1 MSDISKI
8 DKNLAVST
16 TLGKDDIVFYD
27 AGTPPM
33 RVYGVYKDDGKYRR
47 LPEAVA
53 KSVSRHVY
61 FLHANTSGG
70 RVRFVTDSPYVA
82 ISVKM
87 DYVYQSSHFP
97 LAGSAGFDLYVSG
110 EYAKTFMPPVN
121 MKDGYESICEFGSS
135 ALREITINFP
145 LYSNVCSLAIGLQK
159 GALVKEAAP
168 YANTK
173 PVVYYGS
180 SITQGGC
187 ASRPGSCYPSIL
199 SRRFNWDYINLGF
212 SGSAKA
218 EDEIIAYIQ
227 GLEMS
232 AFVLDYDHNA
242 PTPEHLAQTHEKMF
256 QAVRQTHPD
265 IPIIIMSRP
274 KHILTEDDWARRR
287 IIEKTY
293 ENAVKAGDENVY
305 LITGEALTALC
316 GNDGTVDGVHPTD
329 FGFAAIALALSAVME
344 KITLI

>member
-27 AGTPPM
+27 ADTPPF

-47 LPEAVA
+47 LPEGIA
-53 KSVSRHVY
+53 KSVSKNVLH
-61 FLHANTSGG
+61 LHANTAGG
-70 RVRFVTDSPYVA
+70 RVRFVTDSPYIA
-82 ISVKM
+82 ISAKM
-87 DYVYQSSHFP
+87 DSIYKSSHFP
-97 LAGSAGFDLYVSG
+97 LAGSAGFDMYVSG
-110 EYAKTFMPPVN
+110 QYTKTFMPPTDI
-121 MKDGYESICEFGSS
+121 KDGYESICEFGTCQM
-135 ALREITINFP
+135 REITINFP
-145 LYSNVCSLAIGLQK
+145 LYSNVISLSIGLQK
-159 GALVKEAAP
+159 DAVVKAAPP

-187 ASRPGSCYPSIL
+187 ASRPSSCYPSIL
-199 SRRFNWDYINLGF
+199 SRRFNCDYINLGF

-218 EDEIIAYIQ
+218 EDEIVAYIQ

-242 PTPEHLAQTHEKMF
+242 PTPEYLAQTHEKMF
-256 QAVRQTHPD
+256 KAIRQAHPE

-274 KHILTEDDWARRR
+274 KHILNEDDSLRLE
-287 IIEKTY
+287 IIKKTY
-293 ENAVKAGDENVY
+293 KNAINAGDKNVY

-316 GNDGTVDGVHPTD
+316 GSDGTVDGVHPTD
-329 FGFAAIALALSAVME
+329 FGFAAMAQAVGAVME
-344 KITLI
+344 KITLV